1 MTNLSKDTNG
11 VDSDQT
17 APVGFGSTLFIKDDF
32 ETFQQTTKQTFVVIG
47 AF

>member
-1 MTNLSKDTNG
+1 MTNLSKETNS

-17 APVGFGSTLFIKDDF
+17 APVGFGSTLFIKDAF
-32 ETFQQTTKQTFVVIG
+32 ETFPQTTKQTFVVID